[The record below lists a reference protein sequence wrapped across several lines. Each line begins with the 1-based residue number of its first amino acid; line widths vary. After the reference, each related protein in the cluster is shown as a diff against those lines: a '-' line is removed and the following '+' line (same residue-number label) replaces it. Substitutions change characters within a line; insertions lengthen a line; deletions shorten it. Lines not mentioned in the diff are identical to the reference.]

1 MDKHQQYS
9 VLDLDVTPSAMLEG
23 KPWCSRTKSMNE
35 PFNWKC
41 SNHCNL
47 MATKNRST

>member
-23 KPWCSRTKSMNE
+23 KPWCSRTKSMNGTIQLE
-35 PFNWKC
+35 VLKP
-41 SNHCNL
+41 L
-47 MATKNRST
+47 